1 METTGTIITQSNPDI
16 NEIVRIYAKE
26 KGLSETAAWA
36 AIRGTFVPKSEVL
49 NIIESQIRTAQGQT
63 GQQPS
68 RISELLTQ
76 RGDMTLERLRL
87 ELETKKLEMAEK
99 AEAREKAMQE
109 RNEAR
114 EQRKIELDEQKLALE
129 KEIELKK
136 LELEEKKH
144 QSEDRWRQT
153 KEESEEKWR
162 RSKEES
168 EEKWLRSKE
177 EFDQK
182 LLLVQSGKK
191 PDEALEMVKNQEKF
205 YERILDERSH
215 HSEEV
220 GGLKEDA
227 EKKLKEIK
235 SEMDTRFDKFVK
247 EYQSKPASDDFI
259 NKMKEYK
266 KMQNEFLDMTFDTL
280 EARGFD
286 RKSLDEMRKVTN
298 IKAKEQESGIGKFW
312 DLGKVLWKNY
322 VEPAADK
329 ATKELNAAPSGLEN
343 KVSPEIEKRIRE
355 ETEAKATQLKAEN
368 EVLQMQLEEEKK
380 RIQSLQEERRKLEST
395 ASQLGIPYDDTITN
409 EQLFYWIE
417 HQEAVL
423 GQQKAATE
431 RRTALEQQE
440 ERARRA
446 IIPQAQEVAVPEAI
460 DAHQAQ
466 KVPEPEQN
474 IEVTP
479 PAKQEDIINIQEEL
493 AKPREISAETQEFI
507 SSSGLDGGLIVAE
520 KLEVEEEQ
528 ELGEKSK
535 TQKNTKIKNQG
546 KTSKRVF
553 SVSNGT
559 QVIEVESMN
568 HKGAALGVA
577 KQFGGTE
584 EAPVRVKVVDKS
596 GEEREYETFSTE
608 RESSKGKKWMAPR
621 VKAVK

>member
-1 METTGTIITQSNPDI
+1 METTTGTTMAQSADI
-16 NEIVRIYAKE
+16 NELTRLYAKE
-26 KGLSETAAWA
+26 RGISETAAWA
-36 AIRGTFVPKSEVL
+36 AIRGTLVPKSEVL

-129 KEIELKK
+129 KEIQMKRLD
-136 LELEEKKH
+136 LEKEKH
-144 QSEDRWRQT
+144 QSEDKWRQT

-205 YERILDERSH
+205 YERLLEERLH

-220 GGLKEDA
+220 GDLKEDA

-235 SEMDTRFDKFVK
+235 SEMDTRFEKFIK
-247 EYQSKPASDDFI
+247 ESQNKPASDDFI

-286 RKSLDEMRKVTN
+286 RDQLDAMRKVTN
-298 IKAKEQESGIGKFW
+298 NKAKEQESGIGKIY
-312 DLGKVLWKNY
+312 DVGKLIWKNY
-322 VEPAADK
+322 LEPAADK
-329 ATKELNAAPSGLEN
+329 AAKELQAAPSGLEN
-343 KVSPEIEKRIRE
+343 RVSPEIEKRIRE
-355 ETEAKATQLKAEN
+355 ETEAKAIQIAKEN
-368 EVLQMQLEEEKK
+368 AVLQQQLEEEKK
-380 RIQSLQEERRKLEST
+380 RIGNLQEERMKLEAT
-395 ASQLGIPYDDTITN
+395 ANQLGIPYDNTITN
-409 EQLFYWIE
+409 QELFYWIE

-423 GQQKAATE
+423 EQQKVAATE
-431 RRTALEQQE
+431 HQVALERE

-446 IIPQAQEVAVPEAI
+446 RIPQEDVAVPEIVPEVHEAETPVY
-460 DAHQAQ
+460 QVLQ
-466 KVPEPEQN
+466 ESQEPEPEKN

-479 PAKQEDIINIQEEL
+479 PAEQEDIINIQEEL
-493 AKPREISAETQEFI
+493 AKPRETSQETADFMKE
-507 SSSGLDGGLIVAE
+507 VAASE
-520 KLEVEEEQ
+520 DKFEEEPL
-528 ELGEKSK
+528 EEKSK
-535 TQKNTKIKNQG
+535 PQKKIRGKG
-546 KTSKRVF
+546 KTVSKRIF
-553 SVSNGT
+553 KVSDGS
-559 QVIEVESMN
+559 QVIEVESTN
-568 HKGAALGVA
+568 HKGVAMGVA
-577 KQFGGTE
+577 NQLGGTE
-584 EAPVRVKVVDKS
+584 SSPIRVTVTDES
-596 GEEREYETFSTE
+596 GEERQYDTFSAE
-608 RESSKGKKWMAPR
+608 RQSTKGKKWMAPR
-621 VKAVK
+621 VKVV